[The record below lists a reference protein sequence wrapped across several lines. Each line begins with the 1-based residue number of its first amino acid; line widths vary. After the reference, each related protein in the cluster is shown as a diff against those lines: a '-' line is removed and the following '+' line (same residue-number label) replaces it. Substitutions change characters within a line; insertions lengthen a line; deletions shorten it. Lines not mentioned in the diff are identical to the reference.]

1 MTLLTTKERVNRLY
15 KVTYRDFDNNPHMER
30 FDICND
36 EELYDY
42 VDTYSNV
49 NIKEAFIPINNGLSV
64 GATIGADC
72 VYKDFKEAHEND
84 FFEIGEIV
92 LLLQGLSGEVG
103 YHYYIDEELDT
114 DLLYSKI
121 GSGLRKQQI
130 IQLFN
135 EGLEKILDTD
145 YDYVITWSAILRDIV
160 IDITTG
166 GIDNV

>member
-1 MTLLTTKERVNRLY
+1 MALLTTKEVANRLY
-15 KVTYRDFDNNPHMER
+15 KVTYRDLDNNPHMER

-72 VYKDFKEAHEND
+72 VYKDFKEAYADD

-92 LLLQGLSGEVG
+92 LLLRGLSREVG

-121 GSGLRKQQI
+121 GGGLIKQQI

>member
-1 MTLLTTKERVNRLY
+1 MALLTTKERVNRLY
-15 KVTYRDFDNNPHMER
+15 KVTYRDLDNNPHMER

-72 VYKDFKEAHEND
+72 VYKDFKEAYADD

-92 LLLQGLSGEVG
+92 LLLRGLSREVG

-121 GSGLRKQQI
+121 GGGLIKQQI

-135 EGLEKILDTD
+135 EGLKEILDTG

>member
-30 FDICND
+30 FDICMD

-64 GATIGADC
+64 GANIGAEC
-72 VYKDFKEAHEND
+72 VYKDFKEAYEDD
-84 FFEIGEIV
+84 FFETVEIV
-92 LLLQGLSGEVG
+92 LLLQGLSREVE

-114 DLLYSKI
+114 DLLFSKI
-121 GSGLRKQQI
+121 GSGLRKHQI

-135 EGLEKILDTD
+135 EGLKEILDTG

-160 IDITTG
+160 IDEVTG
-166 GIDNV
+166 NIKE